1 MTEERTKIAI
11 IGGDY
16 SGLELMALIKNEPLD
31 SFKVAALID
40 PNENALLFKLTD
52 YGYEFVDPPRA
63 IFSQDLRTLE
73 KIDGLSLIIDTT
85 DNKEIHNALYKLQI
99 PGIKILNRESGNF
112 LFRMRI
118 SAGPPDEKGE
128 VNLAKKQMFIFQNF
142 IGAANSI
149 SLAEYED
156 ELYELFLTTAMEAT
170 QADTGSVMLLNKT
183 REHLYLVA
191 AKGLSRGYINAVG
204 RFPRVGEGISGR
216 VAQIGEPLLL
226 SGKFEDL
233 RFARM
238 EEKNEIKSSIC
249 VPIKLSNDVLGV
261 LNVGSKKSTTT
272 FSREDLV
279 FLSQFSNLAAKYIME
294 IATHQELKITQL
306 EQSLTKAVTQIISL
320 SIPLKDKLQKAALE
334 IANVFNLES
343 LNLYLKE
350 SPADELTLRASTDIT
365 PSLFGILKLRELKGA
380 IGRVFKTKKPI
391 LLKEQSS
398 YLMFGEEIEKGEL
411 REGGEAYQFIL
422 PLLHNDRLLG
432 VMSVLFSERIDRS
445 DYRLALCQRLSE
457 TLSGT
462 IHNQLE
468 TESQRETAIRLT
480 TANEAGMSLVSIIDR
495 EKLSFTIAVSTVQL
509 SDAEFAILRIYNKK
523 ENKLPISSFYH
534 RGGEMLS
541 DEIKKYDGGLCLAT
555 FKSQAVETEASLSTK
570 LASVKTAIAFP
581 LIVEEE
587 ILGVLSAYNSQDE
600 ESFSP
605 RPFTESDR
613 IVLDKFA
620 FYAAMSLRNL
630 RDFEERKQ
638 FSSVNELTGMY
649 TKKILEA
656 RLLEEVKRADRTQ
669 GKFSLLMFKIADLAS
684 LDVNIGISKTQ
695 VIKLVAYEIERHF
708 RKSDILF
715 HIEDD
720 VFAVLLPE
728 IGMQVGEALDRF
740 RGYLA
745 RRNLRIRGL
754 TKPLTLL
761 TGFSSYPVNA
771 FSPDELFS
779 QSSQYNKGELTL
791 GDVGTGIK
799 GVSPFSHP
807 EEESSAG
814 A

>member
-1 MTEERTKIAI
+1 MEEEKIKVAI

-16 SGLELMALIKNEPLD
+16 PGLELMALIKKLPSP
-31 SFKVAALID
+31 SFEVAAVID
-40 PNENALLFKLTD
+40 PNEDALLFHLAD
-52 YGYEFVDPPRA
+52 YGYQFADPPEA
-63 IFSQDLRTLE
+63 IFSSDLRTLE
-73 KIDGLSLIIDTT
+73 KIEGLSLIIDTT
-85 DNKEIHNALYKLQI
+85 GNKDIHQALYNLDLHQV
-99 PGIKILNRESGNF
+99 KILNRESGNF
-112 LFRMRI
+112 LIRMKL
-118 SAGPPDEKGE
+118 SAGEPNEEGE
-128 VNLAKKQMFIFQNF
+128 VDLAKRRIFIFQNF

-149 SLAEYED
+149 NLAEHQD
-156 ELYELFLTTAMEAT
+156 EFYELFLTTAMEAT
-170 QADTGSVMLLNKT
+170 QADTGSVMLLNRS
-183 REHLYLVA
+183 REYLYLVVA
-191 AKGLSRGYINAVG
+191 RGLSPDYINALG
-204 RFPRVGEGISGR
+204 RFPRIGEGIAGR

-226 SGKFEDL
+226 SGRFEDL
-233 RFARM
+233 RFARV
-238 EEKNEIKSSIC
+238 EEKNGIKSSIC
-249 VPIKLSNDVLGV
+249 VPIKVGNNVLGV
-261 LNVGSKKSTTT
+261 LNVGNKRSTSA

-306 EQSLTKAVTQIISL
+306 EQQLTKAVGKIVSL
-320 SIPLKDKLQKAALE
+320 SLPLKDKLQKAILE
-334 IANVFNLES
+334 IANVLNLES

-380 IGRVFKTKKPI
+380 IGKVVKTKRPL

-398 YLMFGEEIEKGEL
+398 YLIFDEDKK
-411 REGGEAYQFIL
+411 EGDRDMGEAYQFIL
-422 PLLHNDRLLG
+422 PLLHKDKLLG
-432 VMSVLFSERIDRS
+432 VMSILFSERIDRS
-445 DYRLALCQRLSE
+445 DYRLSLCQRLSH
-457 TLSGT
+457 TLADT
-462 IHNQLE
+462 IHNQME
-468 TESQRETAIRLT
+468 TESQREAAVRLT

-495 EKLSFTIAVSTVQL
+495 EKLAFTIAVSAVQL
-509 SDAEFAILRIYNKK
+509 VNAEFVILRIYNKK

-534 RGGEMLS
+534 RGGDRLS
-541 DEIKKYDGGLCLAT
+541 DEIRRYDGELCLAT
-555 FKSQAVETEASLSTK
+555 FQSQSVETEASIPSK
-570 LASVKTAIAFP
+570 VEAIKSAIAFP

-587 ILGVLSAYNSQDE
+587 ILGVLSAYNRQDE

-605 RPFTESDR
+605 IPFTENDR

-669 GKFSLLMFKIADLAS
+669 GKFSLLMFKIANLNS
-684 LDVNIGISKTQ
+684 LEVNIGISKTQ
-695 VIKLVAYEIERHF
+695 LIKLVAYEIERHF

-715 HIEDD
+715 HLEDD

-728 IGMQVGEALDRF
+728 IGMQVEEALERF
-740 RGYLA
+740 RSYLS

-754 TKPLTLL
+754 SEPLTLL
-761 TGFSSYPVNA
+761 AGYSSYPVNA
-771 FSPDELFS
+771 FSPEELLE
-779 QSSQYNKGELTL
+779 QASQYKEKLSFGGGEGRVKG
-791 GDVGTGIK
+791 I
-799 GVSPFSHP
+799 SPFTQF